1 MLPDLFFYER
11 KLVMKICHVCS
22 AECEDTAELCPVCG
36 ADLTVEPDQEEDGA
50 VTLDNP
56 VLVATVEDV
65 VTAEIFKDMLRDNG
79 IPFTC
84 GELDDGT
91 MKVTFGG
98 SFVADDIYVDDSD
111 FERAS
116 EIYDELLNSEP
127 EFDESF
133 FEEETE
139 DGEEE

>member
-22 AECEDTAELCPVCG
+22 AECENTAELCPVCG
-36 ADLTVEPDQEEDGA
+36 ADLTIVEEGAAEEII
-50 VTLDNP
+50 LNNP

-65 VTAEIFKDMLRDNG
+65 VTAEIFKDMLKDNN
-79 IPFTC
+79 IPFSC

-111 FERAS
+111 FDRAA
-116 EIYDELLNSEP
+116 ELYDELINSEP
-127 EFDESF
+127 EFDETF
-133 FEEETE
+133 FEEDPEN
-139 DGEEE
+139 GEEE

>member
-36 ADLTVEPDQEEDGA
+36 ADLTVSEEEA
-50 VTLDNP
+50 AEEIILNNP

-65 VTAEIFKDMLRDNG
+65 VTAEIFKDMLKDNG
-79 IPFTC
+79 IPFSC

-91 MKVTFGG
+91 LKVTFGG

-116 EIYDELLNSEP
+116 ELYDELLNSEP
-127 EFDESF
+127 EFDEAF
-133 FEEETE
+133 FEEDAES
-139 DGEEE
+139 GEEE

>member
-1 MLPDLFFYER
+1 
-11 KLVMKICHVCS
+11 MKICHVCS

-36 ADLTVEPDQEEDGA
+36 ADLTVLEEEA
-50 VTLDNP
+50 AEEIILNNP

-65 VTAEIFKDMLRDNG
+65 VTAEIFKDMLKDNG
-79 IPFTC
+79 IPFSC

-91 MKVTFGG
+91 LKVTFGG

-116 EIYDELLNSEP
+116 ELYDELLNSEP
-127 EFDESF
+127 EFDEAF
-133 FEEETE
+133 FEEDAEG
-139 DGEEE
+139 GEEE